1 MQDFRK
7 VRAWQENRELTLL
20 VYRVTAKF
28 PVEERFGLTTQ
39 MRRAVV
45 SIGANIAEG
54 CGRGSDG
61 DKQRFLQMSFGS
73 AVELL
78 HHMITSQDLGFLDQ
92 PEFDKLDAK
101 LESVR
106 RLTFG
111 FIRKLKASQ

>member
-7 VRAWQENRELTLL
+7 VRAWQQNRELTVL
-20 VYRVTAKF
+20 VYRITAKF
-28 PVEERFGLTTQ
+28 PADERFGLTSQ
-39 MRRAVV
+39 MRRAAV

-54 CGRGSDG
+54 CGRASDA

-78 HHMITSQDLGFLDQ
+78 HHMITSVDLGFLD
-92 PEFDKLDAK
+92 PTEFDELESKLM
-101 LESVR
+101 SVR

-111 FIRKLKASQ
+111 FIRKLKST

>member
-7 VRAWQENRELTLL
+7 VRAWQQNRELTVL
-20 VYRVTAKF
+20 VYRITSKF
-28 PVEERFGLTTQ
+28 PADERFGLTSQ

-54 CGRGSDG
+54 CGRSTDA

-78 HHMITSQDLGFLDQ
+78 HHMITSVDLGFLEQTD
-92 PEFDKLDAK
+92 FDVLESKLI
-101 LESVR
+101 SVR

-111 FIRKLKASQ
+111 FIRKLKPS